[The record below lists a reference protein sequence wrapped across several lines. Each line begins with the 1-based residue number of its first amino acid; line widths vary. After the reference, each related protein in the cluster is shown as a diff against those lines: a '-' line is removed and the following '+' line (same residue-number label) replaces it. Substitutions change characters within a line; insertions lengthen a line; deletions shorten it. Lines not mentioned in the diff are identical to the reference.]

1 MAKRNRR
8 FWGIVN
14 ANRIYFVFIVVFVLL
29 RLTAPKFFNTY
40 NIGVILGTTMLNG
53 IVVIGFTIVLI
64 CGHLDLSTVAIMNLA
79 GNLAIY
85 IVQKT
90 NSFML
95 AILVAGIAGLIVG
108 GVNGLLVTKGKINS
122 FISTLGISTLI
133 QGLVYFSNNAMT
145 QAIKNYSATEFL
157 DMKWIPFVPNRA
169 LLTIVLVVI
178 MYIFMSKTTIGK
190 NFYIVGGNAGS
201 AWYAGLNPKSYLNA
215 AFSIN
220 GVFAALGGAV
230 YACYLAAA
238 LANLGDKGI
247 SPLNTLIAASV
258 LGGASLTGGKGNI
271 MHSYIGVLTLTTLY
285 NGMSCFKLGFEMQLF
300 INGIVLILVIM
311 IEAVSTYRRNKYV
324 GAKADLF

>member
-1 MAKRNRR
+1 MAKGNKQLLR
-8 FWGIVN
+8 FVN
-14 ANRIYFVFIVVFVLL
+14 ANRIYFVFILVFVFLS
-29 RLTAPKFFNTY
+29 LTAPKFFNSY

-64 CGHLDLSTVAIMNLA
+64 CGHLDLSTVAIMNMG

-85 IVQKT
+85 ILQKT
-90 NSFML
+90 NNIFLGIFIAS
-95 AILVAGIAGLIVG
+95 IAGLVVG
-108 GVNGLLVTKGKINS
+108 MINGLIVTKGKINS

-145 QAIKNYSATEFL
+145 RAINNFTVTDFL
-157 DMKWIPFVPNRA
+157 DTKWLLGIPNRA
-169 LLTIVLVVI
+169 LITILLVIVV
-178 MYIFMSKTTIGK
+178 YIFMSNTVIGK
-190 NFYIVGGNAGS
+190 NFYIVGANAES
-201 AWYAGLNPKSYLNA
+201 AWYAGLNPNSYIDA
-215 AFSIN
+215 AFSLN
-220 GVFAALGGAV
+220 GFLAALGGAV

-258 LGGASLTGGKGNI
+258 LGGASLSGGKGNI

-311 IEAVSTYRRNKYV
+311 IEAVSVYRRNKFAGSKV
-324 GAKADLF
+324 DLF